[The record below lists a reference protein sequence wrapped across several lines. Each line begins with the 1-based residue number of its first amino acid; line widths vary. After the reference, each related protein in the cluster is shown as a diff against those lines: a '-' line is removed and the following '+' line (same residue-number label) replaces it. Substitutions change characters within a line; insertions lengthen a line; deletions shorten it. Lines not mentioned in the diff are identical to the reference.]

1 MESPPLPLASLKTNS
16 SRRDWKGGSFEPLL
30 FWRSGNRLRCYNN
43 DKPRCLAPSRRATP
57 LNLRRNRYFRGRFD
71 DWTLNFELGVGG
83 SRLKEKAAAID
94 RTRGYLK
101 FNSNSHE
108 SIESRFGAIRLHP
121 RFFKSGRGS
130 GRSVNNYRIQKSGGK
145 VWNLFNV
152 RMKKWWLEERSSRK
166 TGLVFVH
173 FS

>member
-57 LNLRRNRYFRGRFD
+57 LNLRRNRYFRGR
-71 DWTLNFELGVGG
+71 LNFELRTWSWGIEIERE
-83 SRLKEKAAAID
+83 SSAAID

-145 VWNLFNV
+145 VWNLF
-152 RMKKWWLEERSSRK
+152 KCEDEEMMVGRALVEENG
-166 TGLVFVH
+166 TGFCTL
-173 FS
+173 

>member
-16 SRRDWKGGSFEPLL
+16 SRRDWKGGSFEPLPPSL
-30 FWRSGNRLRCYNN
+30 
-43 DKPRCLAPSRRATP
+43 LALGESASLLQQRQAKMFSSLSPSHAVEFKTESILSRTIRR
-57 LNLRRNRYFRGRFD
+57 
-71 DWTLNFELGVGG
+71 LNFELRTWSWGIEIERE
-83 SRLKEKAAAID
+83 SSAAID

-145 VWNLFNV
+145 V
-152 RMKKWWLEERSSRK
+152 
-166 TGLVFVH
+166 
-173 FS
+173 